1 MSLHAF
7 LWIGVSSVVI
17 LSWREGY
24 DPEIAALFK
33 DEESDGKGKYSI
45 SAKTM
50 RERLNL
56 LGYTRDRTTKIVE
69 DGWADR
75 KHIEDKYDEG
85 TLEELVSDYMR
96 NIGRPGEWPGAPNES
111 EQRFQEQL
119 GYIWGQERATLKYI
133 VDRLDDDVPVV
144 MDLSELVQYED
155 MNVTSTVCSEAWFSE
170 RLSPTGAVP
179 AVVLV
184 EGTTDA
190 QLLARVMRLRRPQYC
205 DYLTFFDYSRK
216 PSGGVASVV
225 QAARAFAAAGIGNQ
239 TLALFDNDAEGKNG
253 LKQLSNP
260 PLPASIHIATLP
272 DLPHLESYPA
282 IGPDGEK
289 NTDIRGRAASL
300 ELYFG
305 EDILMPDSEP
315 SPIQWTAY
323 RQEVKAYQGSL
334 IAKTEIQNRFDRKL
348 KQAEEG
354 TPDSSFD
361 WEPIEAVLEHIVAQF
376 T

>member
-7 LWIGVSSVVI
+7 LWIGVRRLAI
-17 LSWREGY
+17 HSWREDY

-33 DEESDGKGKYSI
+33 DEESDGKGTYSI

-56 LGYTRDRTTKIVE
+56 LGYTRDRTTKIIE

-75 KHIEDKYDEG
+75 RYIEDENDQG
-85 TLEELVSDYMR
+85 TLEELVSEYMR
-96 NIGRPGEWPGAPNES
+96 NIDRPGEWPGLLNES
-111 EQRFQEQL
+111 ELRFQGQL
-119 GYIWGQERATLKYI
+119 GYACGQQRATLKYI

-144 MDLSELVQYED
+144 MDLSELIQYED
-155 MNVTSTVCSEAWFSE
+155 MNVTSTVCSEAWASE

-190 QLLARVMRLRRPQYC
+190 ELLTRVMRLRRPQYC

-216 PSGGVASVV
+216 PNGGVASVV

-239 TLALFDNDAEGKNG
+239 TLALFDNDAEGKHG

-260 PLPASIHIATLP
+260 PLPASIHVATLP
-272 DLPHLESYPA
+272 DLPHLESYPS

-305 EDILMPDSEP
+305 EGVLMADSEP
-315 SPIQWTAY
+315 NPIQWTAY
-323 RQEVKAYQGSL
+323 RQEVNAYQGSL
-334 IAKTEIQNRFDRKL
+334 IAKTEIQKRFDRELKL
-348 KQAEEG
+348 AEEG
-354 TPDSSFD
+354 SLDSSFD
-361 WEPIEAVLEHIVAQF
+361 WEPIEAVLDHIVAQF
-376 T
+376 R